1 MIQESNVKATLERF
15 NADGF
20 MALKGFICGSELSDL
35 MDHVDRFIREI
46 IPGMPAEHVFYED
59 KHDSRSLKQIQQ
71 MGEYDSWFDHLLRR
85 GTCIEVAELLLGGP
99 VVPKNL
105 QYFNKPPGV
114 GMPTPAHQDGHYF
127 MLHPCEAVTMWLS
140 LDQVD
145 EENGCVRYVRGSHKL
160 GLREHA
166 RTQTL
171 GFSQGIVD
179 YPSPEDS
186 EQEIAMVA
194 APGDLLVHQAM
205 TIHRA
210 DGNRSDTRTR
220 RALGLIYYSERAK
233 QDEKSHRAYQE
244 KLTEEMRQ
252 QRKI

>member
-15 NADGF
+15 KADGF
-20 MALKGFICGSELSDL
+20 MALTGFICGSELSDL
-35 MDHVDRFIREI
+35 MDHVDRFICEI

-145 EENGCVRYVRGSHKL
+145 EENGSPVSNREERRGSHIAEVGQGK
-160 GLREHA
+160 HA
-166 RTQTL
+166 RIEEFCHHFLNVFFLHGQ
-171 GFSQGIVD
+171 QHHHV
-179 YPSPEDS
+179 
-186 EQEIAMVA
+186 VR
-194 APGDLLVHQAM
+194 H
-205 TIHRA
+205 
-210 DGNRSDTRTR
+210 
-220 RALGLIYYSERAK
+220 
-233 QDEKSHRAYQE
+233 SHVVFA
-244 KLTEEMRQ
+244 
-252 QRKI
+252 